1 MYLSKAT
8 FPFTCLLSPFLV
20 VLSTYDEYA
29 STSPTT
35 SGPIE
40 WMLDGVQ
47 GIFKNHFEYDSACEE
62 CDGKLAQL
70 VLIERGQGRSMWR
83 EETISGSP
91 VLLVSVWPVPGP
103 VLALLSPSQV
113 SAILSPHAR
122 LRRAI
127 HRWCS
132 SCMAPDLLAD
142 HFKRGWKTPDVDIG

>member
-20 VLSTYDEYA
+20 VLSTYDDYA

-35 SGPIE
+35 AGPIE
-40 WMLDGVQ
+40 WMLGGEK
-47 GIFKNHFEYDSACEE
+47 GIFKNHFEYDSACDE
-62 CDGKLAQL
+62 CDGKLTQL
-70 VLIERGQGRSMWR
+70 VLIERVQGRCIWR

-103 VLALLSPSQV
+103 VLALLSPNQV

-122 LRRAI
+122 LRRDATQ
-127 HRWCS
+127 
-132 SCMAPDLLAD
+132 L
-142 HFKRGWKTPDVDIG
+142 V